1 MTSFKIKPYAKLLV
15 GVNTYQIM
23 RYNCVTQE
31 WETFE
36 DVFYS
41 DQEINE
47 KLDELNQ
54 ESGLVTF
61 IEL

>member
-15 GVNTYQIM
+15 GVKTYQIM
-23 RYNCVTQE
+23 CYNCVTQE